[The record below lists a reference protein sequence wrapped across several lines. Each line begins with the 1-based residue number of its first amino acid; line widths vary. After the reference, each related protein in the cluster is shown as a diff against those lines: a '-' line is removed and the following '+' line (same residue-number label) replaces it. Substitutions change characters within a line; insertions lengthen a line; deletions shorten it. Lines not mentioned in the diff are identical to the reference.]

1 MKFKT
6 GDNVFIRTGADK
18 GKTGTIT
25 KVLRKQG
32 QLVVEGINKKIRH
45 VKGKE
50 GQAGERVEFFA
61 PIDASNVAI
70 LDKNGKPSR
79 IGYKEESGEKVLI
92 TRTTGEEIIIAK
104 ETKVAK
110 KASAKKVA
118 KTAKK

>member
-79 IGYKEESGEKVLI
+79 IGYKEESGKKFVLRERLEKKL
-92 TRTTGEEIIIAK
+92 
-104 ETKVAK
+104 
-110 KASAKKVA
+110 
-118 KTAKK
+118 